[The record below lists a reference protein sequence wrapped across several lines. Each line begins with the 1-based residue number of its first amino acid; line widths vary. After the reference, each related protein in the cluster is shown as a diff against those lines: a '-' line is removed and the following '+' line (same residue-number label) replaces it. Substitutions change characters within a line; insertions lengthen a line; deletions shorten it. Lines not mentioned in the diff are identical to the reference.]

1 MSAKENHERH
11 GCDQVLDGRSEPY
24 VSLHLFGTSH
34 YATPVPRGELWPREA
49 RPVVTPPSKCTGG
62 VPGATSPSLGTEGAP
77 IMRLAVAMLAI
88 LTTGGL
94 SLAFADPPATPV
106 APESRSTTAQSSTA
120 EGSKDQNQS
129 LPTRLP
135 ATAAPTAAE
144 TPAAA
149 RARDPHCELCVR
161 RADGAERLLQD
172 LQGYTAEHSES
183 WREAVPCTGREIP
196 PSAHR
201 ALPITVLHCVT
212 VAQAEAMAREG
223 REVTEHIQR
232 NTAGCLTTGT
242 GGSMCR

>member
-1 MSAKENHERH
+1 M
-11 GCDQVLDGRSEPY
+11 
-24 VSLHLFGTSH
+24 
-34 YATPVPRGELWPREA
+34 
-49 RPVVTPPSKCTGG
+49 RP
-62 VPGATSPSLGTEGAP
+62 
-77 IMRLAVAMLAI
+77 AVAMLAI

-120 EGSKDQNQS
+120 EGSKDQNS
-129 LPTRLP
+129 AAHTVP

-149 RARDPHCELCVR
+149 PATPTATASAEPM
-161 RADGAERLLQD
+161 AERLLRS
-172 LQGYTAEHSES
+172 QGYKPSMNHGEKLYC
-183 WREAVPCTGREIP
+183 RREIP
-196 PSAHR
+196 LGSH
-201 ALPITVLHCVT
+201 LPTVLHCVT